1 MEAKALYPQNGI
13 ETEALSGNSLS
24 QVANFGNA
32 GRNGDTPGTN

>member
-13 ETEALSGNSLS
+13 ETEALSGNTYP
-24 QVANFGNA
+24 QGANFGNA